1 MYSPLIAHYSALQTQ
16 SALLAH
22 ISQMEGELMRLRAW
36 QRLGITPEPDDETE
50 PSLVYVYLW
59 DTGEAL
65 GWLLYDLEQEEIS
78 APGIQARQ
86 ALDSLMALGCEI
98 NHEIWADSI
107 STGKMVAGADEYFA
121 RHEMM

>member
-86 ALDSLMALGCEI
+86 ALDSLMALGREI
-98 NHEIWADSI
+98 NH
-107 STGKMVAGADEYFA
+107 
-121 RHEMM
+121 

>member
-59 DTGEAL
+59 DTGERWA
-65 GWLLYDLEQEEIS
+65 
-78 APGIQARQ
+78 
-86 ALDSLMALGCEI
+86 GCCMTWSRRRFPHREFRPVR
-98 NHEIWADSI
+98 H
-107 STGKMVAGADEYFA
+107 STV
-121 RHEMM
+121 

>member
-50 PSLVYVYLW
+50 PSLV
-59 DTGEAL
+59 
-65 GWLLYDLEQEEIS
+65 
-78 APGIQARQ
+78 
-86 ALDSLMALGCEI
+86 
-98 NHEIWADSI
+98 
-107 STGKMVAGADEYFA
+107 
-121 RHEMM
+121 